1 MVLRP
6 GGGVTWTPATFDI
19 KLRDLPEGVF
29 FSCKGTARNREPAFM
44 EQLGKLERI
53 LTREYE
59 GREKRSLDA
68 TDWVNVVKAVVDMY
82 SAEGD
87 FRKA

>member
-1 MVLRP
+1 
-6 GGGVTWTPATFDI
+6 
-19 KLRDLPEGVF
+19 
-29 FSCKGTARNREPAFM
+29 M